1 MDSLITI
8 FLPLAL
14 GTIMLSLG
22 LVLTLADFRR
32 VLTKPKAFVI
42 GVSCQLLLIP
52 VVAYVLIATFGFS
65 GELALGIMILSFCPG
80 GPSSNILTKLARGDL
95 ALAIA
100 MTGATSLIAVVTV
113 PLLVAFSAEHFMGLD
128 APRIDVRALGLTMFA
143 ITAVP
148 VAIGMTIR
156 GLAPGVAARIE
167 PVLDRLA
174 LVLFVVIVVGAI
186 AANWSLLTANLALL
200 GPLLVVLNVILL
212 FAGLGLAHLFR
223 LPQEQAT
230 AISIEAG
237 IQNATLGIA
246 IGSLIVERVMALP
259 PFSLPSGLYGVTMY
273 AVSIPFVLW
282 RRRLAG

>member
-22 LVLTLADFRR
+22 LGLTIGDFRR
-32 VLTKPKAFVI
+32 VLVKPKAFAI

-52 VVAYVLIATFGFS
+52 LVAYVLIATFGFS

-80 GPSSNILTKLARGDL
+80 GPSSNILTKYAHGDL

-113 PLLVAFSAEHFMGLD
+113 PLLVAFSAGHFMGLD
-128 APRIDVRALGLTMFA
+128 APQIDVRALGLTMFA

-148 VAIGMTIR
+148 VAIGMVVR
-156 GLAPGVAARIE
+156 GIAPAVAARLE
-167 PVLDRLA
+167 PILDRVA
-174 LVLFVVIVVGAI
+174 LVLCVVIVIGAI
-186 AANWSLLTANLALL
+186 AANWSLLTVNLLLL
-200 GPLLVVLNVILL
+200 GPLLVLLNIILL
-212 FAGLGLAHLFR
+212 FAGLGLARLFA
-223 LPQEQAT
+223 LPRPQGT
-230 AISIEAG
+230 AIAIEAG

-246 IGSLIVERVMALP
+246 IGSLIVERAMALP
-259 PFSLPSGLYGVTMY
+259 PFSLPSALYGVTMY

-282 RRRLAG
+282 RRRLSA

>member
-22 LVLTLADFRR
+22 LGLTLADFRR
-32 VLTKPKAFVI
+32 VAVQPKAFTV

-52 VVAYVLIATFGFS
+52 VVAYALIAIFGFS
-65 GELALGIMILSFCPG
+65 GELALGVMILSFCPG
-80 GPSSNILTKLARGDL
+80 GPSSNILTKFARGDL

-100 MTGATSLIAVVTV
+100 MTATTSLIAIVTV
-113 PLLVAFSAEHFMGLD
+113 PLLVSLSAGHFMGLD
-128 APRIDVRALGLTMFA
+128 APDINVRALGLTMFA

-156 GLAPGVAARIE
+156 GLAPGIAAWLE

-174 LVLFVVIVVGAI
+174 LILFIVIVIGAI

-200 GPLLVVLNVILL
+200 GPLLVILNIILL
-212 FAGLGLAHLFR
+212 FAGLGLAHFFR
-223 LPQEQAT
+223 LSQGQAT
-230 AISIEAG
+230 AIAIEAG

-246 IGSLIVERVMALP
+246 IGSLIVERAMALP
-259 PFSLPSGLYGVTMY
+259 PFSLPSALYGVTMY
-273 AVSIPFVLW
+273 AVSIPFVMW

>member
-22 LVLTLADFRR
+22 LGLTLGDFRR
-32 VLTKPKAFVI
+32 VALQPKAFTI
-42 GVSCQLLLIP
+42 GVACQLLLIP
-52 VVAYVLIATFGFS
+52 VVAYLLIAMFGFS
-65 GELALGIMILSFCPG
+65 GELALGVMILSFCPG

-113 PLLVAFSAEHFMGLD
+113 PLMVALSAGHFMGLD
-128 APRIDVRALGLTMFA
+128 APHIDVRALGLTMFA

-148 VAIGMTIR
+148 VALGMAVR
-156 GLAPGVAARIE
+156 GFAANIAARLE
-167 PVLDRLA
+167 PVLDRAA
-174 LVLFVVIVVGAI
+174 LFLFIVIVIGAI
-186 AANWSLLTANLALL
+186 AANWSLLIANLALL
-200 GPLLVVLNVILL
+200 GPLLVLLNVILL
-212 FAGLGLAHLFR
+212 FAGLGLATFFGLS
-223 LPQEQAT
+223 QSQAT

-259 PFSLPSGLYGVTMY
+259 PFSLPSALYGVTMY

-282 RRRLAG
+282 RRRLAA

>member
-22 LVLTLADFRR
+22 LGLTIGDFRR
-32 VLTKPKAFVI
+32 VLVNPKAFALGI
-42 GVSCQLLLIP
+42 SCQLVMIPLI
-52 VVAYVLIATFGFS
+52 AYVLIATFGFS

-80 GPSSNILTKLARGDL
+80 GPSSNILTKYAHGDL

-113 PLLVAFSAEHFMGLD
+113 PLLVAFSAGHFMGLD
-128 APRIDVRALGLTMFA
+128 APEIDVRALGLTMFA

-148 VAIGMTIR
+148 VALGMVVR
-156 GLAPGVAARIE
+156 GLAPAVAARVE
-167 PVLDRLA
+167 PILDRVA
-174 LVLFVVIVVGAI
+174 LVLFVVIVIGAI
-186 AANWSLLTANLALL
+186 AANWSLLTANLMLL
-200 GPLLVVLNVILL
+200 GPLLVLLNIILL
-212 FAGLGLAHLFR
+212 FAGLGLARLFALSR
-223 LPQEQAT
+223 TQGT
-230 AISIEAG
+230 AIAIETG

-246 IGSLIVERVMALP
+246 IGSLIVERAMALP
-259 PFSLPSGLYGVTMY
+259 PFSLPSALYGVTMY

-282 RRRLAG
+282 RRRLSV